1 MLGPFVYNAATQARN
16 YDFAKK
22 RGLKSKQCF
31 VWRMSQFE
39 NVLLKHIYSSL
50 SQAGIWRQS
59 TQQLGNFYVQF
70 KFKRLYF
77 WLKLSSLDLTPTLG
91 HCYRLVSFDEMNRS
105 TALWEVGWFYQMDS
119 VSRCFTQKSN
129 NTTAT
134 ANNLPVCIR
143 RFFFIYSSIF
153 YDLQYYWRT
162 WQLLTKLKAAFYKLF
177 TLFYISKRLLMQFS
191 CWKISLKGILISI
204 NCP

>member
-1 MLGPFVYNAATQARN
+1 MPSATILIQVLGPSVYNAATQARN

-31 VWRMSQFE
+31 VWRISQFE
-39 NVLLKHIYSSL
+39 NVLLKHIYSGL

-77 WLKLSSLDLTPTLG
+77 WLKFSLFDLTHWLG
-91 HCYRLVSFDEMNRS
+91 HCYRLVSFDEMNKS

-134 ANNLPVCIR
+134 ANNLPVLHSTV
-143 RFFFIYSSIF
+143 FLSTVLFSTIYSTTGEHGSF
-153 YDLQYYWRT
+153 
-162 WQLLTKLKAAFYKLF
+162 WQ
-177 TLFYISKRLLMQFS
+177 
-191 CWKISLKGILISI
+191 
-204 NCP
+204 N